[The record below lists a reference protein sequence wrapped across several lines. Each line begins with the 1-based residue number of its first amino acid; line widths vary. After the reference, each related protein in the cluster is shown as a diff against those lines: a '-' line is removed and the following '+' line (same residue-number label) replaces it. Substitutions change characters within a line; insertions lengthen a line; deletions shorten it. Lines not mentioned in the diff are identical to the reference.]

1 MSVFFCFLFK
11 KKIKNFQAFEVMGT
25 IETAIKELKNQP
37 LPLPEL
43 ARKHDEYSR
52 SIKDASVEPLQRGQ
66 LLLQK
71 LDPQR

>member
-1 MSVFFCFLFK
+1 MQHF
-11 KKIKNFQAFEVMGT
+11 FQAFKVLGT
-25 IETAIKELKNQP
+25 IEIAIKELKNQP

-43 ARKHDEYSR
+43 AKKHEEYSR